1 MKNFIAILK
10 KSVSAKNSLRSLL
23 AVLLL
28 TCGVHN
34 AMALGRCD
42 YPSTF
47 GKVTVD
53 RQITAIQSQPVGT
66 ILGSYTY
73 NQQVVLANNCAG
85 EYNKANI
92 ANTSAYLPLSDSMT
106 YESGIEGVGIR
117 VAIDGLSVFRGFIYN
132 TVEGDGTS
140 PIYLTNVKVDFV
152 KTGNIVPGNAIS
164 GNLVYI
170 RMQDSK
176 GEETVF
182 DVNIGTVVVKQAS
195 CEITGNSAIPVPM
208 GIAKKEDFT
217 GKNSTLKPVNVQI
230 PLQCYADTTVN
241 ISFDAAS
248 TLGNGI
254 IDLTKGGAEG
264 VGIQLKMNDKVVVF
278 DQKTFVTKTTQEGS
292 FNIPLTA
299 AYIQTAD
306 DIAPGPANAVAN
318 FTVTY
323 E

>member
-10 KSVSAKNSLRSLL
+10 KRVSAKNSLLSLL

-34 AMALGRCD
+34 AMALGLCD

-47 GKVTVD
+47 GKVTID

-66 ILGSYTY
+66 VLATYTY
-73 NQQVVLANNCAG
+73 NQRALLANNCG
-85 EYNKANI
+85 GQYKKNSFVN
-92 ANTSAYLPLSDSMT
+92 SSVYPGLSDGMT
-106 YESGIEGVGIR
+106 FNSGIEGVGIR
-117 VAIDGLSVFRGFIYN
+117 VTIDALPVYSGFIDK
-132 TVEGDGTS
+132 TFEGDGTS
-140 PIYLTNVKVDFV
+140 PIYLSNVKVDFI

-164 GNLVYI
+164 GNLAYV
-170 RMQDSK
+170 RMVDTA
-176 GEETVF
+176 GEQMVF

-278 DQKTFVTKTTQEGS
+278 DQKTFVTKTTQEGA

-306 DIAPGPANAVAN
+306 TIKPGIANAVAN